1 MTQYKLPVEI
11 EPLDEGGYLAICPL
25 IQGCHAQG
33 ETVSE
38 ALENLEDVAYQLIE
52 IRKED
57 GLPLPDEL
65 KTGELT
71 KLKAELLLTLT

>member
-33 ETVSE
+33 ETISE
-38 ALENLEDVAYQLIE
+38 ALDCLEDVTGQLLE
-52 IRKED
+52 VRKED
-57 GLPLPDEL
+57 GLRLPDFH
-65 KTGELT
+65 
-71 KLKAELLLTLT
+71 